1 MEVLHHGIS
10 LKVTDSSSKHVPTSN
25 LGMSSLGPKA
35 QDHHDN
41 HRREILKKYP
51 KLATQAT
58 NKKQRSEMLNNNPK
72 MKEFVKKKNSETLH
86 NVAKDLHH
94 HLTTG
99 SKENLVNHVRDVIHA
114 HATPMQKEG
123 HKHLRHTSYTA
134 KGENQHHSIDPSQH
148 HEHILNNPDQISVHH
163 SGASIHFK
171 HKGKTFATHSIKFNS
186 QSDPLSSIKSSGK
199 TSGD

>member
-25 LGMSSLGPKA
+25 LGKESLGPKA
-35 QDHHDN
+35 QEHQDN

-51 KLATQAT
+51 KLATHAT
-58 NKKQRSEMLNNNPK
+58 NRVQRKEMMAKNPK
-72 MKEFVKKKNSETLH
+72 MKEFVKNKSKETTQK
-86 NVAKDLHH
+86 VAKDLHH

-99 SKENLVNHVRDVIHA
+99 PKENLVNHVRDVIHA

-123 HKHLRHTSYTA
+123 HKHLRHTSYSS
-134 KGENQHHSIDPSQH
+134 KGENKHISIDPSHH

-163 SGASIHFK
+163 SGSSVHFK
-171 HKGKTFATHSIKFNS
+171 HKGKTFASHTIKFSS
-186 QSDPLSSIKSSGK
+186 QSDPLSSMKSSGK
-199 TSGD
+199 TSGE